1 MSSDSFSTSS
11 NSTSNSSSSSDQY
24 DQQRE
29 QLRQFYCDTWDKHLK
44 QKQSLTDLE
53 QQVTAV
59 IKEHPEYHGL
69 LENKEVSVQAEYL
82 PEMGETNPFLH
93 MGMHLGIR
101 EQVTTNRP
109 TGIAELYQRMVALKG
124 VHDTEHE
131 MMECLSEA
139 MWQAQQNN
147 IAPDENSYLDCL
159 GKIELKTNKRKS

>member
-1 MSSDSFSTSS
+1 MVIMSSDNAS
-11 NSTSNSSSSSDQY
+11 NTTSSDQY
-24 DQQRE
+24 EQQRE

-44 QKQSLTDLE
+44 QKQTLTDLE

-69 LENKEVSVQAEYL
+69 LENKEASVNAEYL
-82 PEMGETNPFLH
+82 PEMGENNPFLH

-109 TGIAELYQRMVALKG
+109 VGIAELYQRLVALKG

-159 GKIELKTNKRKS
+159 GKMEEKFRTNKG